1 MLRFLLLLIT
11 SCAALGPPQVL
22 LVSGSD
28 SGGGAGLQAEIKTC
42 EALGVFSTNAVTAI
56 TAQNTVGV
64 HGVDGLPPAFVVEQM
79 DAVFDDFAVDAV
91 KTGLLAS
98 VDVVEAVARRLR
110 AADVGGVVVDPVV
123 CAASGDVFVDDA
135 TIEAIKAELLP
146 LATVITPNAAEAQLL
161 GGEAVEGLSVDRAR
175 ALAARL
181 LEHGPRAVVVKGAR
195 LGEDEAPSMAWIGP
209 PRAPGDDVIVDVCAS
224 ADGAV
229 ATLAC
234 PANVRHSIWRRPAPR
249 QNPRRPR
256 RRHAEHARHG
266 LHLQRGRRGAPRGRR
281 RAAGGDRRGERWL
294 ERGGEQRASASF
306 KHWAR
311 RARAAAPQSFRHVGR
326 RRAAARGRAQTSRS
340 LSLCFC

>member
-11 SCAALGPPQVL
+11 SCAALGPPTVL

-64 HGVDGLPPAFVVEQM
+64 HGVHGLPPAFVVEQM

-161 GGEAVEGLSVDRAR
+161 GGEAVEGTLSVDRAR

-209 PRAPGDDVIVDVCAS
+209 PRAPGDDVIVDVCAF

-234 PANVRHSIWRRPAPR
+234 PAVATRNTHGTGCTFSAAVAARLAAGDAPR
-249 QNPRRPR
+249 
-256 RRHAEHARHG
+256 AAIE
-266 LHLQRGRRGAPRGRR
+266 GAKVYLD
-281 RAAGGDRRGERWL
+281 AAL
-294 ERGGEQRASASF
+294 RASASLNIGRGA
-306 KHWAR
+306 HG
-311 RARAAAPQSFRHVGR
+311 PLHHGFRHS
-326 RRAAARGRAQTSRS
+326 AWPA
-340 LSLCFC
+340 

>member
-1 MLRFLLLLIT
+1 MLRFVLLLIT
-11 SCAALGPPQVL
+11 SCAAALGPPTVL

-64 HGVDGLPPAFVVEQM
+64 HGVHGLPPAFVVEQM

-161 GGEAVEGLSVDRAR
+161 GGEAVEGTLSVDRAR

-181 LEHGPRAVVVKGAR
+181 LEHGPRAGVVKGAR

-209 PRAPGDDVIVDVCAS
+209 PRAPGDDVIVDVCAF

-234 PANVRHSIWRRPAPR
+234 PARCETRPPRPPDDLRAGPAVATRNTHGTGCTFSAAVAARLAAGDAPR
-249 QNPRRPR
+249 
-256 RRHAEHARHG
+256 AAIE
-266 LHLQRGRRGAPRGRR
+266 GAKVYLD
-281 RAAGGDRRGERWL
+281 AAL
-294 ERGGEQRASASF
+294 RASASLNIGRGA
-306 KHWAR
+306 HG
-311 RARAAAPQSFRHVGR
+311 PLHHGFRHS
-326 RRAAARGRAQTSRS
+326 AWPA
-340 LSLCFC
+340 

>member
-64 HGVDGLPPAFVVEQM
+64 HGVHGLPPAFVVEQM

-161 GGEAVEGLSVDRAR
+161 GGEAVEGTLSVDRAR
-175 ALAARL
+175 APRRGSSSTGRAPSWSRARAWARTRPRRWRGSGRRGLRATTSSSTCAPSRTAPSRPSRVPPGVRLDLRAPQMISAQAPPSPRGTRTARGCTFSAAVAARL
-181 LEHGPRAVVVKGAR
+181 AAGDAPRAAIEGAKVY
-195 LGEDEAPSMAWIGP
+195 LD
-209 PRAPGDDVIVDVCAS
+209 
-224 ADGAV
+224 
-229 ATLAC
+229 
-234 PANVRHSIWRRPAPR
+234 
-249 QNPRRPR
+249 
-256 RRHAEHARHG
+256 
-266 LHLQRGRRGAPRGRR
+266 
-281 RAAGGDRRGERWL
+281 AAL
-294 ERGGEQRASASF
+294 RASASLNIGRGA
-306 KHWAR
+306 HG
-311 RARAAAPQSFRHVGR
+311 PLHHGFRHN
-326 RRAAARGRAQTSRS
+326 AWPA
-340 LSLCFC
+340 

>member
-64 HGVDGLPPAFVVEQM
+64 HGVHGLPPAFVVEQM

-161 GGEAVEGLSVDRAR
+161 GGEAVEGTLSVDRAR
-175 ALAARL
+175 ALAAR
-181 LEHGPRAVVVKGAR
+181 
-195 LGEDEAPSMAWIGP
+195 
-209 PRAPGDDVIVDVCAS
+209 
-224 ADGAV
+224 
-229 ATLAC
+229 TLS
-234 PANVRHSIWRRPAPR
+234 VT
-249 QNPRRPR
+249 
-256 RRHAEHARHG
+256 
-266 LHLQRGRRGAPRGRR
+266 
-281 RAAGGDRRGERWL
+281 
-294 ERGGEQRASASF
+294 
-306 KHWAR
+306 
-311 RARAAAPQSFRHVGR
+311 ARAIPLKAVPEG
-326 RRAAARGRAQTSRS
+326 G
-340 LSLCFC
+340 

>member
-1 MLRFLLLLIT
+1 MLRFVLLLIT
-11 SCAALGPPQVL
+11 SCAAALAPPTVL

-64 HGVDGLPPAFVVEQM
+64 HGVHGLPPAFVVEQM

-161 GGEAVEGLSVDRAR
+161 GGEAVEGTLSVDRAR

-209 PRAPGDDVIVDVCAS
+209 PRAPGDDVIVDVCAF

-234 PANVRHSIWRRPAPR
+234 PARCETRPPR
-249 QNPRRPR
+249 PPDDLRAGPAVATRNT
-256 RRHAEHARHG
+256 HGTGCTFSAAVAAR
-266 LHLQRGRRGAPRGRR
+266 L
-281 RAAGGDRRGERWL
+281 AGGDAPRAAIEGAKVYL
-294 ERGGEQRASASF
+294 DAALRASASLNIGRGA
-306 KHWAR
+306 HG
-311 RARAAAPQSFRHVGR
+311 PLHHGFRHN
-326 RRAAARGRAQTSRS
+326 AWPA
-340 LSLCFC
+340 

>member
-64 HGVDGLPPAFVVEQM
+64 HGVHGLPPAFVVEQM

-161 GGEAVEGLSVDRAR
+161 GGEAVEGTLSVDRAR

-209 PRAPGDDVIVDVCAS
+209 PRAPGDDVIVDVCAF

-234 PANVRHSIWRRPAPR
+234 PARCETRPPR
-249 QNPRRPR
+249 PPDDLRAGPAVATRNTHGTGCTFSAAVASNR
-256 RRHAEHARHG
+256 RRQHSSPD
-266 LHLQRGRRGAPRGRR
+266 GRDSVLRKQGCG
-281 RAAGGDRRGERWL
+281 
-294 ERGGEQRASASF
+294 
-306 KHWAR
+306 
-311 RARAAAPQSFRHVGR
+311 RARWAACPSPPARTVCWSAKAPSWKSNARPSLR
-326 RRAAARGRAQTSRS
+326 RCATPPSSRPPCS
-340 LSLCFC
+340 CL

>member
-64 HGVDGLPPAFVVEQM
+64 HGVHGLPPAFVVEQM

-135 TIEAIKAELLP
+135 TISDQGRAAAARDRDHAERGRG
-146 LATVITPNAAEAQLL
+146 AAAGRRSGRGNAL
-161 GGEAVEGLSVDRAR
+161 GGPRARRGAAPRARAARRRGQGRAPGRGRGPVDGVDRA
-175 ALAARL
+175 AA
-181 LEHGPRAVVVKGAR
+181 GSG
-195 LGEDEAPSMAWIGP
+195 
-209 PRAPGDDVIVDVCAS
+209 
-224 ADGAV
+224 
-229 ATLAC
+229 
-234 PANVRHSIWRRPAPR
+234 
-249 QNPRRPR
+249 R
-256 RRHAEHARHG
+256 RRH
-266 LHLQRGRRGAPRGRR
+266 RRRVRLRGRR
-281 RAAGGDRRGERWL
+281 RRDPR
-294 ERGGEQRASASF
+294 
-306 KHWAR
+306 
-311 RARAAAPQSFRHVGR
+311 V
-326 RRAAARGRAQTSRS
+326 SRPV
-340 LSLCFC
+340 

>member
-1 MLRFLLLLIT
+1 MLRFVLLLIT
-11 SCAALGPPQVL
+11 SCAAALAPPTVL

-64 HGVDGLPPAFVVEQM
+64 HGVHGLPPAFVVEQM

-161 GGEAVEGLSVDRAR
+161 GGEAVEGTLSVDRAR

-181 LEHGPRAVVVKGAR
+181 LEHGPRAAAEG
-195 LGEDEAPSMAWIGP
+195 
-209 PRAPGDDVIVDVCAS
+209 
-224 ADGAV
+224 
-229 ATLAC
+229 
-234 PANVRHSIWRRPAPR
+234 RPAPTGEGNR
-249 QNPRRPR
+249 IGHKEEARALARSGQLGLPALHLPQFSSSGNVRDVPSRAR
-256 RRHAEHARHG
+256 RRGKSCGEALG
-266 LHLQRGRRGAPRGRR
+266 G
-281 RAAGGDRRGERWL
+281 AAG
-294 ERGGEQRASASF
+294 SF
-306 KHWAR
+306 DYRKA
-311 RARAAAPQSFRHVGR
+311 AAAPE
-326 RRAAARGRAQTSRS
+326 A
-340 LSLCFC
+340 